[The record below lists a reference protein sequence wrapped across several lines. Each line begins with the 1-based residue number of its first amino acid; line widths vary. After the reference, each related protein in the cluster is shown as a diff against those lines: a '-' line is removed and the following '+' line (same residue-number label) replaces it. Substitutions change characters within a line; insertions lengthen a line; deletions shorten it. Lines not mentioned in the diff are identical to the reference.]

1 MKTKCGIC
9 GGKGRYTNMFGMTSD
24 CIFCNGTGLFEL
36 EIGLEGEKEMA
47 KKKEKSAEELLL
59 EQIKEKEQE
68 LKELREEIKDLEKY
82 KQYEQGA
89 NEIKAIHD
97 AFMNAGFSNGQAFDL
112 VKDVMKLAAPM
123 VTDQNLFR

>member
-1 MKTKCGIC
+1 MC
-9 GGKGRYTNMFGMTSD
+9 GGKGHFRNVLGMD
-24 CIFCNGTGLFEL
+24 QGCVFCNGTGIFEVK
-36 EIGLEGEKEMA
+36 IGLEGEKEMA
-47 KKKEKSAEELLL
+47 KKKEKSAEEVLL

-112 VKDVMKLAAPM
+112 VKGVMKLAAPM